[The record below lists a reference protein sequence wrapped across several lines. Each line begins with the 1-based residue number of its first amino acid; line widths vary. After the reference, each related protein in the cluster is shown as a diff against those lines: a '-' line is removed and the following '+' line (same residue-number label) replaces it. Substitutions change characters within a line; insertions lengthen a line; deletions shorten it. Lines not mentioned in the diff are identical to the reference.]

1 MPRGAVIAL
10 SIVSLIWLCGC
21 GVVMQLA
28 TFPGPVAPARQAF
41 SVTRTADYAAQEPV
55 RVAAIRVVVTS

>member
-10 SIVSLIWLCGC
+10 AIVSLIWLCGC
-21 GVVMQLA
+21 GAVMQLA

-41 SVTRTADYAAQEPV
+41 SVTQTADYAAQEPG

>member
-1 MPRGAVIAL
+1 
-10 SIVSLIWLCGC
+10 
-21 GVVMQLA
+21 MQLAA

-41 SVTRTADYAAQEPV
+41 SVTLTANYAAQEPG

>member
-1 MPRGAVIAL
+1 MPRGAMIAL
-10 SIVSLIWLCGC
+10 AIVSLIWLCGC
-21 GVVMQLA
+21 GGVMQLA

-41 SVTRTADYAAQEPV
+41 SGVRTADYAAQEPG